1 MTTRPNEHALQRTR
15 RERRGC
21 NPCVPCAGSLSLGRS
36 ADLCTRYDNV
46 TIL

>member
-1 MTTRPNEHALQRTR
+1 MVSLHFVSRGSIHSVQRTR
-15 RERRGC
+15 ASAR
-21 NPCVPCAGSLSLGRS
+21 VADFYRS